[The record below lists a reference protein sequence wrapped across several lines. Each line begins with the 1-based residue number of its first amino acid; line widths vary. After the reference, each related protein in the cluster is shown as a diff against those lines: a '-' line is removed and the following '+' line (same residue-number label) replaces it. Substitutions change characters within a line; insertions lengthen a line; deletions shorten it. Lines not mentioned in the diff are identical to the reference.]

1 MSGKLEGVVPEPAC
15 LCQYN
20 SEYCP
25 MCNAATKKQV
35 SWWETDGNRRGA
47 SHVIIVCDEFDW
59 TDYPKYVYSKEELEE
74 KLKEYRPWENMQ
86 RVMEVIALKNASV
99 IRKVKK
105 QVSTGVNATPESTH
119 HMALRSRVKT
129 PDRLTY

>member
-1 MSGKLEGVVPEPAC
+1 M
-15 LCQYN
+15 
-20 SEYCP
+20 
-25 MCNAATKKQV
+25 
-35 SWWETDGNRRGA
+35 SWWETECNRRGA

-86 RVMEVIALKNASV
+86 RVMEVIALKNANV

-105 QVSTGVNATPESTH
+105 QVSTGVNTPESTH
-119 HMALRSRVKT
+119 HMALRSRVK
-129 PDRLTY
+129 DSK